1 MSLIIDIETIAR
13 PLREE
18 EIAHIE
24 ATIKPPANIKLQ
36 SSIDKWMVEKAPL
49 ALQAKMDKLG
59 LDPFYNQIIAISAK
73 HHGVGSPPR
82 FDMIDAIEDQVLESF
97 IDYLVRLE
105 SAKIEIY
112 PFVGCNLIGFDLPTI
127 ALHLCKHRID
137 PMGFDFTPS
146 KYNRKRVVD
155 LMTAFSDKYV
165 GVEALANY
173 FGIDTSMN
181 LIDGSMVQGRWD
193 NGDWESILDHCSCDV
208 NIEHEIFDR
217 THRIL
222 EVR

>member
-13 PLREE
+13 SLSDE
-18 EIAHIE
+18 EIANIE
-24 ATIKPPANIKLQ
+24 ASITPDSRMKDPVKIEADIAKKLT
-36 SSIDKWMVEKAPL
+36 
-49 ALQAKMDKLG
+49 AKMDKLA

-82 FDMIDAIEDQVLESF
+82 FDMINDIEDLLLESF

-193 NGDWESILDHCSCDV
+193 NGDWKAILDHCSCDV
-208 NIEHEIFDR
+208 DIEYEIYDR